1 MVTCQN
7 GTDLLVLKAR
17 CFAKCQHQPH
27 HDNNQPTTPTTPT
40 TTMTTTTTTTT
51 RDKLLAKV
59 QALLAM
65 ADTSRGST
73 PAEAEAFMRK
83 AQELMARHGLEEM
96 DIAALG
102 DVSSPAFD
110 IGTTNHD
117 ADHTRRNA
125 DLYVGTVLKQAF
137 GVKVVFSTYR
147 TPGSNQNKLR
157 MIIMGDITDR
167 QIACVAAPMLYATMM
182 KGYHEFVKNSNR
194 GYKVGEERS
203 FCQGVVD
210 GYLQAS
216 EEGKQLVLK
225 QLSKEQQAQFG
236 MILANKEALITAYVQ
251 KAFPRLGSIRT
262 QSKAG
267 SHEAKQRGFAT
278 GAGMN
283 LMPTNKIA

>member
-1 MVTCQN
+1 MRQIDPVTN
-7 GTDLLVLKAR
+7 TN
-17 CFAKCQHQPH
+17 H
-27 HDNNQPTTPTTPT
+27 T
-40 TTMTTTTTTTT
+40 TTMTTTTSNTT

-157 MIIMGDITDR
+157 IIIMGDSTDR
-167 QIACVAAPMLYATMM
+167 EIARVAAPMLYRTMVN
-182 KGYHEFVKNSNR
+182 GYNQWLKETFGTCRAGS
-194 GYKVGEERS
+194 VGTERS

-236 MILANKEALITAYVQ
+236 LILANKEALITAYVQ

-283 LMPTNKIA
+283 LMPTQKIA

>member
-1 MVTCQN
+1 
-7 GTDLLVLKAR
+7 
-17 CFAKCQHQPH
+17 
-27 HDNNQPTTPTTPT
+27 
-40 TTMTTTTTTTT
+40 MTTNTT
-51 RDKLLAKV
+51 REKLLSKV

-96 DIAALG
+96 DLAAIG
-102 DVSSPAFD
+102 DGNSPAFD
-110 IGTTNHD
+110 IGTTNFD

-125 DLYVGTVLKQAF
+125 DLYVGTVLRKAF

-157 MIIMGDITDR
+157 MIIMGDSTDR
-167 QIACVAAPMLYATMM
+167 EVARAAAPMLYATMM
-182 KGYHEFVKNSNR
+182 KGYHEFVKNSSR

-225 QLSKEQQAQFG
+225 QLSKEQQAQYG
-236 MILANKEALITAYVQ
+236 LILANKEALITAYVE
-251 KAFPRLGSIRT
+251 KAFPNLGSIRT
-262 QSKAG
+262 QSRAG
-267 SHEAKQRGFAT
+267 SHEAQQRGFAT

-283 LMPTNKIA
+283 LMSSKKIA